1 MSAVPDIVAD
11 CDGGA
16 VYSFCSPIVRLE
28 SGRHVVVDDD
38 AVAPAVGDGAWK
50 ENDVSWY

>member
-11 CDGGA
+11 CGA
-16 VYSFCSPIVRLE
+16 VYSYCSPIVRPE
-28 SGRHVVVDDD
+28 SRRHVVDDDDD
-38 AVAPAVGDGAWK
+38 AVAPAVGDGAWR